1 MSGGVEKRI
10 IPVLITGGIGSGK
23 SVVSRVLRLRGYEVY
38 DCDYEA
44 RFLMNGDAEILQS
57 LRDRWGPEAVID
69 GETNRPFVATRVFG
83 NPEELRWLNS
93 RVHGAVKRDIAERLR
108 RNPCM
113 VVECAIPESSGI
125 TEMSRRVWL
134 VTAPE
139 ELRLRRVMK
148 RSRCSAAEVQ
158 SRMAAQQSEYA
169 TLPPERLALITNV
182 DETAL
187 LPQIDKLL
195 NQIEQQC

>member
-44 RFLMNGDAEILQS
+44 RLLMNGDAEILQS

-139 ELRLRRVMK
+139 ELRLRRAMA

-158 SRMAAQQSEYA
+158 SRMAAQQQEYA
-169 TLPPERLALITNV
+169 TLPAESLSFITNEE
-182 DETAL
+182 DSPL
-187 LPQIDKLL
+187 IPQIDKLL
-195 NQIEQQC
+195 NQIEQC

>member
-1 MSGGVEKRI
+1 MSGSVEKRI

-44 RFLMNGDAEILQS
+44 RLLMNGDAELLQS

-93 RVHGAVKRDIAERLR
+93 RVHGAVKRDISERLR

-139 ELRLRRVMK
+139 ELRLRRAMA

-158 SRMAAQQSEYA
+158 SRMAAQQQEYA
-169 TLPPERLALITNV
+169 TLPAESLSFITNEE
-182 DETAL
+182 DSPL
-187 LPQIDKLL
+187 IPQIDKLL
-195 NQIEQQC
+195 NQIEQC

>member
-1 MSGGVEKRI
+1 M

-44 RFLMNGDAEILQS
+44 RLLMNGDQALLQS
-57 LRDRWGPEAVID
+57 LRDRWGDEAVVG
-69 GETNRPFVATRVFG
+69 GETNRPFVAAKVFG

-108 RNPCM
+108 RNPRM
-113 VVECAIPESSGI
+113 AVECAIPESSGI
-125 TEMSRRVWL
+125 TEMSRRIWL
-134 VTAPE
+134 VDAPE
-139 ELRLRRVMK
+139 ELRLRRAMK
-148 RSRCSAAEVQ
+148 RSSCSAAEVQ

-169 TLPPERLALITNV
+169 SLPKQHLRVITNV

>member
-1 MSGGVEKRI
+1 MSGSVEKRI

-44 RFLMNGDAEILQS
+44 RLLMNSDAALLQS
-57 LRDRWGPEAVID
+57 LRQRWGEEAVIN
-69 GETNRPFVATRVFG
+69 GETNRPFVASRVFG

-93 RVHGAVKRDIAERLR
+93 RVHDAVKRDISERLR

-113 VVECAIPESSGI
+113 MVECAIPQSSGI
-125 TEMSRRVWL
+125 TEMSRRIWL
-134 VTAPE
+134 VDAPE
-139 ELRLRRVMK
+139 ELRLRRAMK

-158 SRMAAQQSEYA
+158 SRMAAQQQEYA
-169 TLPPERLALITNV
+169 TLPAESLSFITNEE
-182 DETAL
+182 DSPL
-187 LPQIDKLL
+187 IPQIDKLL
-195 NQIEQQC
+195 NQIEQC